1 MKAAH
6 PILHTYGMPRTFT
19 MDAIRSLGDITH
31 YRHVND
37 NDTVTQIP
45 PDADLDSA
53 LYEKFGPI
61 GEKLGFNWLA
71 TTGLGI
77 GIALNQ
83 LGMQSLGLQ
92 MKKDP
97 YWHHGNIVIFF
108 QAQRCV
114 MKKNHQN
121 APWIGGG
128 GRDNPAPGIVYSCD
142 YAAVK
147 LFLVPSLNEESLKSS
162 GEYQATFIQ
171 RIGTTGL
178 EKLFPHNS
186 NPTLDGL
193 MTNAGSH
200 SMAHKY
206 LPYIHNQV
214 LELADP
220 VRPMGRKEMRDGFQ
234 RDMELAAN
242 SGNSNQDEL
251 ERNRIFYQLQNM
263 LSVSLDLTRKE
274 VTGKN
279 ALIRFAEMT
288 EEEVELSK

>member
-1 MKAAH
+1 M
-6 PILHTYGMPRTFT
+6 GWE
-19 MDAIRSLGDITH
+19 RS
-31 YRHVND
+31 
-37 NDTVTQIP
+37 
-45 PDADLDSA
+45 
-53 LYEKFGPI
+53 K
-61 GEKLGFNWLA
+61 A
-71 TTGLGI
+71 TTTTCLGI
-77 GIALNQ
+77 GITINQ

-92 MKKDP
+92 VKKDP

-162 GEYQATFIQ
+162 GEHQATFIQ
-171 RIGTTGL
+171 RIGKSGL
-178 EKLFPHNS
+178 EKIFPHNS

-193 MTNAGSH
+193 MTNGGSH

-214 LELADP
+214 LEIADP
-220 VRPMGRKEMRDGFQ
+220 ARPMGRKEMRDAFQ

-263 LSVSLDLTRKE
+263 LSVSLDLTRME

-279 ALIRFAEMT
+279 ALIRYEEMT

>member
-1 MKAAH
+1 
-6 PILHTYGMPRTFT
+6 
-19 MDAIRSLGDITH
+19 
-31 YRHVND
+31 
-37 NDTVTQIP
+37 
-45 PDADLDSA
+45 
-53 LYEKFGPI
+53 
-61 GEKLGFNWLA
+61 
-71 TTGLGI
+71 
-77 GIALNQ
+77 
-83 LGMQSLGLQ
+83 
-92 MKKDP
+92 
-97 YWHHGNIVIFF
+97 
-108 QAQRCV
+108 

-171 RIGTTGL
+171 RIGKTGL

-193 MTNAGSH
+193 MANAGSH
-200 SMAHKY
+200 SMTHKY

-214 LELADP
+214 LELADQ

-251 ERNRIFYQLQNM
+251 VRNRIFYQLQNM

-279 ALIRFAEMT
+279 SLIRFAKMT
-288 EEEVELSK
+288 EEGVEISK